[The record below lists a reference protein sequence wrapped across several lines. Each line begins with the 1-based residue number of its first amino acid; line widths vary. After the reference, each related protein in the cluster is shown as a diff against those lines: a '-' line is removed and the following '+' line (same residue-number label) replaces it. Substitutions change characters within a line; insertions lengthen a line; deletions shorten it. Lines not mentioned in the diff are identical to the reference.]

1 MSEIKTSADTLFRN
15 GRIYTVDPGRPWA
28 SCAAVKAGRFV
39 AVGEESDVEPFVGND
54 TEVVDLAGRMVM
66 PGIVDIHNHIM
77 MGGQAD
83 LYELRFPSSHS
94 ISQIAAVVR
103 DAAEKAAPGS
113 WIVGGQFGNDLL
125 QRLNTDAAAA
135 ELNAASLGHPVLL
148 RDDSYHNRWASAEAL
163 RIAGLTQETENPVDG
178 EIGRDLD
185 SGRLTG
191 LMVEAASGIIE
202 RALAKAGH
210 YTAEMDRAAVAR
222 SIGVLNS
229 FGVTGFVDAASMQP
243 ILAALKGLDDRGEL
257 SAWAVCAMPIVEP
270 GFMFG
275 TSGEELF
282 ALRDQYRSAHVK
294 PDYAKMFLDGV
305 PGAKTA
311 AFHEPYLTDPVRG
324 CCFRGTT
331 MLTVPE
337 LIRWLGKCE
346 KLGLAAKIHC
356 AGDAAVTQALDA
368 IEVVRSFNGPTAL
381 IHHIAHASY
390 IAPDDIRRF
399 ADLGVAAD
407 LSPIIW
413 FPTIFLEAHKAA
425 MGPERAERFWPNRD
439 LKLAGALMAGG
450 SDWPVIPNPDPWHGI
465 EGMVTRRNPAGD
477 FPGQALW
484 PEQALDLATVIEI
497 YTIDAARAA
506 GLGGITGSIEVGKSA
521 DLIVLDQLLFEIPA
535 DQIAET
541 NVQMTFFE
549 GRKVHERNR

>member
-1 MSEIKTSADTLFRN
+1 MSQIKTSTDTLFRN
-15 GRIYTVDPGRPWA
+15 GRIYTVNRDQPWA

-39 AVGEESDVEPFVGND
+39 AVGEEGEVLSFVGRD
-54 TEVVDLAGRMVM
+54 TNVVDLGGRTAM
-66 PGIVDIHNHIM
+66 PGIIDIHNHIM

-94 ISQIAAVVR
+94 ISEIAAAVKE
-103 DAAEKAAPGS
+103 AAAKAAPGS

-125 QRLNTDAAAA
+125 SRLNSDAAAA

-163 RIAGLTQETENPVDG
+163 RIAGVGAETQNPIDG
-178 EIGRDLD
+178 EIGRDLA

-202 RALAKAGH
+202 RALARAGH
-210 YTAEMDRAAVAR
+210 YTPEMDRAAVAR

-275 TSGEELF
+275 TAGEELF

-311 AFHEPYLTDPVRG
+311 AFHEPYVADSVRG

-368 IEVVRSFNGPTAL
+368 IEVVRAFNGSTAL

-390 IAPDDIRRF
+390 ITPDDIPRF

-413 FPTIFLEAHKAA
+413 FPTVFLEAHKAA
-425 MGPERAERFWPNRD
+425 MGAERAQRFWPNRD
-439 LKLAGALMAGG
+439 LKIEGALMAGG

-465 EGMVTRRNPAGD
+465 EGMVTRRNPDGD
-477 FPGQALW
+477 FPGASLW
-484 PEQALDLATVIEI
+484 PEQALDLETVIEI
-497 YTIDAARAA
+497 YTINAARAA
-506 GLGGITGSIEVGKSA
+506 GLGKITGSIEVGKSA
-521 DLIVLDQLLFEIPA
+521 DLIVLDQALFDIA
-535 DQIAET
+535 SDQIAET
-541 NVQMTFFE
+541 NVEMTFFE
-549 GRKVHERNR
+549 GRKVYGRRQ